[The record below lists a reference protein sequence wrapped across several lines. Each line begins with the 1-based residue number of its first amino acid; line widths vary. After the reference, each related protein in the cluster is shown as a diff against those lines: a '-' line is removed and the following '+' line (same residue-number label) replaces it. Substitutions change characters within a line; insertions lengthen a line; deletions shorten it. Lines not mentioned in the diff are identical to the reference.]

1 MPLDFL
7 NVAPPS
13 IVPENNLRLPDAL
26 TIKHGPA
33 RLLSRFVLEG
43 DKTARRMGLK
53 LRLRHDFDELVY
65 LNKQQISTGSWFR
78 LVEAFNPE
86 YSDLTPQN
94 AFWISGE
101 DESGEI
107 ATTWAARVFDWP
119 DATLV
124 EKAGEMFYGRQTDK
138 PFIVT
143 AEAAK
148 TISGVVLCGGA
159 AWVRPDYRGHKLS
172 QLVPRIGKAYAFG
185 RWPTDWSICYVSRA
199 LIDKGVA
206 AGYGQ
211 KNFSYS
217 IFYPGSA
224 WGDLEVVLAYTSAE
238 DSYADLENFMDAELS
253 PNAGGAMNGLPP
265 VGMIFEQSVTNTSS
279 DGVFQGSSSRS

>member
-7 NVAPPS
+7 KIDPQS
-13 IVPENNLRLPDAL
+13 IVPENKLRLPDAL
-26 TIKHGPA
+26 TIKYGPA

-43 DKTARRMGLK
+43 DKAARRMGLR
-53 LRLRHDFDELVY
+53 LRLRHDFEELVY
-65 LNKQQISTGSWFR
+65 LNKQQVSTGNWFR
-78 LVEAFNPE
+78 LVDSFNPE
-86 YSDLTPQN
+86 YADLTPQN

-101 DESGEI
+101 DESGEV

-124 EKAGEMFYGRQTDK
+124 EKAGEMFYGRETGK

-143 AEAAK
+143 ADAAK
-148 TISGVVLCGGA
+148 LISGIVLCGGA
-159 AWVRPDYRGHKLS
+159 AWVRPDHRGQKLS

-185 RWPTDWSICYVSRA
+185 RWPTDWSICYVSRL
-199 LIDKGVA
+199 LIEKGVA

-224 WGDLEVVLAYTSAE
+224 WGELEVVLAYTSAE
-238 DSYADLENFMDAELS
+238 DSYADLGKFMDTELS
-253 PNAGGAMNGLPP
+253 PAAGGVMNGLP
-265 VGMIFEQSVTNTSS
+265 MATIFEQSVTKTSS
-279 DGVFQGSSSRS
+279 EGVLQGSRSLS